1 MMTGLLIITHCQ
13 LAKELLE
20 AAEFIVGSV
29 EAVECI
35 SIDTSKD
42 SKILR
47 DMIGKKMESLDQG
60 AGVLVLTDMFGGTPS
75 NLALSFLQKD
85 TVEVVS
91 GINLPMVIAVA
102 HNRQGHSLA
111 EIAETAKTAGRRS
124 ISLASELLTPKE
136 NQKVPKVS

>member
-1 MMTGLLIITHCQ
+1 MIGLLIITHCQ

-20 AAEFIVGSV
+20 AAEFIIGSV

-42 SKILR
+42 SKKLR
-47 DMIGKKMESLDQG
+47 DMIEKKIGSLDQG

-85 TVEVVS
+85 TVEVVT

-124 ISLASELLTPKE
+124 ISLASELLTPTE
-136 NQKVPKVS
+136 NK

>member
-1 MMTGLLIITHCQ
+1 MIGLLIITHCQ

-20 AAEFIVGSV
+20 AAEFIVGAI
-29 EAVECI
+29 EAVGCI

-42 SKILR
+42 SKELR
-47 DMIGKKMESLDQG
+47 DMIEKKIASLDQG
-60 AGVLVLTDMFGGTPS
+60 EGVLVLTDMFGGTPS

-85 TVEVVS
+85 TVEVVT
-91 GINLPMVIAVA
+91 GTNLPMVIAVA

-111 EIAETAKTAGRRS
+111 EIADTAKNAGCRS

-136 NQKVPKVS
+136 D

>member
-1 MMTGLLIITHCQ
+1 MIGLLIITHCQ

-20 AAEFIVGSV
+20 AVQFIVGSV
-29 EAVECI
+29 KAVECI

-42 SKILR
+42 SKELR
-47 DMIGKKMESLDQG
+47 DMIGKKIESLDQG

-85 TVEVVS
+85 TVEVVT

-102 HNRQGHSLA
+102 HNREGHSLA
-111 EIAETAKTAGRRS
+111 EIADIAKTAGRRS

-136 NQKVPKVS
+136 N

>member
-1 MMTGLLIITHCQ
+1 MTTGLLIITHCQ

-20 AAEFIVGSV
+20 AAEFIVGPV

-35 SIDTSKD
+35 AIDTSKD

-47 DMIGKKMESLDQG
+47 DMIEKKIESLDQG
-60 AGVLVLTDMFGGTPS
+60 EGVLVLTDMFGGTPS

-85 TVEVVS
+85 TVEVVT
-91 GINLPMVIAVA
+91 GVNLPMVIAVA

-124 ISLASELLTPKE
+124 ISLASELLTPTEEK
-136 NQKVPKVS
+136 